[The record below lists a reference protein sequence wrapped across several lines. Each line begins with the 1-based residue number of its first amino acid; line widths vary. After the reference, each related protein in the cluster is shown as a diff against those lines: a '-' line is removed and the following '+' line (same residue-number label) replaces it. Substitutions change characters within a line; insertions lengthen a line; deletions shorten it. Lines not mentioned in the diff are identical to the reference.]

1 MPTLWCLKK
10 KKKTK
15 TLYSHLTGSRK
26 KLQPDKE
33 YLKKKKK
40 KKGKSTTNLIFNDE
54 KPNSFL

>member
-1 MPTLWCLKK
+1 MPTLWCLK

-33 YLKKKKK
+33 HLKKKKK
-40 KKGKSTTNLIFNDE
+40 KE
-54 KPNSFL
+54 KKYI